1 MNRKHPAPTAT
12 SLGTSPD
19 EDETSRMRQYLLT
32 MGIRT
37 ACIVL
42 AFAIQPWGWY
52 TAVFAVGAIFLPY
65 FAVVIANQSQSASA
79 SQAEQPELSIGPPAP
94 AEEAP
99 AEATP
104 PVIRLSETPQRPEAD
119 A

>member
-1 MNRKHPAPTAT
+1 MNRKHSAPTAT
-12 SLGTSPD
+12 SLDTSPE
-19 EDETSRMRQYLLT
+19 EDETSRMRQYLVT

-52 TAVFAVGAIFLPY
+52 TAVFAVGAVFLPY
-65 FAVVIANQSQSASA
+65 FAVVIANQSQAAST
-79 SQAEQPELSIGPPAP
+79 SRAERPELAIDAPTPVEDAP
-94 AEEAP
+94 ADA
-99 AEATP
+99 AP
-104 PVIRLSETPQRPEAD
+104 PVIRLREDRPRSESD